1 MSDKFFH
8 GSSLLLGNNTIPGVQ
23 ISEEFK
29 KSIPIIIKACEDFGL
44 DFNQPLIQML
54 THDEIS
60 EIASYGGFP
69 VRYPHWKFGEEYE
82 ELQYGYMFGM
92 HRIYEMVVNAS
103 PAIIYCLNSNT
114 LLDNITVVAH
124 ALGHAHFF
132 KNNIHFSRT
141 SQNMLN
147 ELANNGS
154 RIRKYMSVYG
164 TEKVGLFID
173 HVLRLETLIDHSNA
187 WHDKSIKEI
196 KINDEKTFHD
206 IERIKVDEKRLY
218 MNQFLNPVT
227 FINSQKNK
235 LKKQERKEELGISD
249 KPPNKDI
256 FGFVKENAPLKPW
269 QADIISMLYDEALY
283 FAPQGMTKTANEGFA
298 SYVDYNIIAK
308 QGYSSLGQE
317 TDCSGIFEYSIHKMG
332 VLGGKY
338 SVNPYKL
345 GFTLLLDIEERWDKG
360 RFGEEYENCDDLR
373 KKQNWDLNLNL
384 GKEKVFEVVKYYND
398 YQLINEFFTED
409 FCNKNEFF
417 EWARNPDG
425 TYEIASKDFVSIKRK
440 LLQKNSNR
448 GLPVIKIID
457 DNHKGKGYL
466 LLEHVWDGRII
477 YQPYVLDVLVSIYF
491 LMKAPVV
498 LTTKNK
504 NGDDIVYFCNSTDPD
519 HVEVVKK
526 EEYFR
531 KWDSF

>member
-23 ISEEFK
+23 ICDDFK
-29 KSIPIIIKACEDFGL
+29 KAIPTVIKACEDFGL
-44 DFNQPLIQML
+44 NFHQPLIQML

-92 HRIYEMVVNAS
+92 HRIYEMVINTN

-132 KNNIHFSRT
+132 KNNIYFSRT

-147 ELANNGS
+147 ELANHGS
-154 RIRKYMSVYG
+154 RIRKYMSIYG
-164 TEKVGLFID
+164 KEKVSAFID

-187 WHDKSIKEI
+187 WHDKTIKEI
-196 KINDEKTFHD
+196 KIKDEKIFHD
-206 IERIKVDEKRLY
+206 VERIQIDKERLY
-218 MNQFLNPVT
+218 MNQFINT
-227 FINSQKNK
+227 EDFINKQK
-235 LKKQERKEELGISD
+235 KKIKESEMKEELGFCD
-249 KPPNKDI
+249 KAPTKDI

-269 QADIISMLYDEALY
+269 QADIVSMLYDESLY
-283 FAPQGMTKTANEGFA
+283 FAPQGATKTINEGFA
-298 SYVDYNIIAK
+298 SYVDYNIIAR
-308 QGYSSLGQE
+308 QGYASLGQK
-317 TDCSGIFEYSIHKMG
+317 TDCSGIFEYAIHKMG

-345 GFTLLLDIEERWDKG
+345 GYTLLMDVEERWNKG
-360 RFGEEYENCDDLR
+360 RFGEEYEQCMDL
-373 KKQNWDLNLNL
+373 KKKENWDLNLGL
-384 GKEKVFEVVKYYND
+384 GKEKVFEVCHYYND

-417 EWARNPDG
+417 EWEKNPDG
-425 TYEIASKDFVSIKRK
+425 TYEIASKDWKLIKEK
-440 LLQKNSNR
+440 LLQKYTNR
-448 GLPVIKIID
+448 GLPIIKIID
-457 DNHKGKGYL
+457 DNHKGKGYI
-466 LLEHVWDGRII
+466 LLEHLWEGRII
-477 YQPYVLDVLVSIYF
+477 YQPYVLDVLVSLHY
-491 LMKAPVV
+491 LMKTAIV

-504 NGDDIVYFCNSTDPD
+504 NKEEIVYFCNSIDTEEISVISKD
-519 HVEVVKK
+519 
-526 EEYFR
+526 EYFK
-531 KWDSF
+531 KWNTF

>member
-8 GSSLLLGNNTIPGVQ
+8 GSSLLLGNNTIPGVV
-23 ISEEFK
+23 IPDEFK
-29 KSIPIIIKACEDFGL
+29 KAIPTIIKVCQDFGL
-44 DFNQPLIQML
+44 DFHQPLIQML

-92 HRIYEMVVNAS
+92 HRIYEMVINTN
-103 PAIIYCLNSNT
+103 PAVIYCLNSNT

-147 ELANNGS
+147 ELANHGS

-164 TEKVGLFID
+164 KEKVGEFID

-187 WHDKSIKEI
+187 WNDKTINEI
-196 KINDEKTFHD
+196 KIKDEKVFHD
-206 IERIKVDEKRLY
+206 IERIKVDKDRLY
-218 MNQFLNPVT
+218 MNHFFNPKE
-227 FINSQKNK
+227 FINDQKAK
-235 LKKQERKEELGISD
+235 VSEQEIKDELGFFQN
-249 KPPNKDI
+249 PTKDI
-256 FGFVKENAPLKPW
+256 FGFVKNNANLKPW
-269 QADIISMLYDEALY
+269 QADIISMLYDESLY
-283 FAPQGMTKTANEGFA
+283 FAPQGMTKTINEGFA
-298 SYVDYNIIAK
+298 SYTDYHIIAK
-308 QGYSSLGQE
+308 QGYASLGQS
-317 TDCSGIFEYSIHKMG
+317 TDCSGIFEYAIHKMG

-345 GFTLLLDIEERWDKG
+345 GYTLLMDIEERWNKG
-360 RFGEEYENCDDLR
+360 RFGSEYEECNDLN
-373 KKQNWDLNLNL
+373 KKEKWDLNLNL
-384 GKEKVFEVVKYYND
+384 GKEKVFEICKYYDD
-398 YQLINEFFTED
+398 YQLINEFFTEE

-417 EWARNPDG
+417 EWAKNPDG
-425 TYEIASKDFVSIKRK
+425 TYEIVSKNWKDIKLK
-440 LLQKNSNR
+440 LLQKYTNR
-448 GLPVIKIID
+448 GLPVIRIID

-466 LLEHVWDGRII
+466 LLEHVWEGRII
-477 YQPYVLDVLVSIYF
+477 YQPYVFDVLNSLYY
-491 LMKAPVV
+491 LMKTSIV

-504 NGDDIVYFCNSTDPD
+504 NGDDIVYFCNSTNPD
-519 HVEVVKK
+519 SIEVVKK
-526 EEYFR
+526 EEYFKR
-531 KWDSF
+531 WNSF